1 MRTADKSMTK
11 RDIYHQLPLLP
22 LVIFAASSALLF
34 WRLGFSWLADP
45 IAPGGTYLLKS
56 VAGLAKDALFVPL
69 KPLMYGLIILSIGS
83 SIAISTGG
91 AGAKFL
97 RVAAFFISFSLI
109 GMAIAIVCYFV
120 FSGIN
125 VFPIEGVGG
134 SLKNSEPF
142 LAKIYGVVTSAL
154 MVSIYTG
161 LILGSAL
168 KRLDLGREADKI
180 SDLFIA
186 GFRKFL
192 QYSIPLAVF
201 GGVTIALSD
210 EQGVAN
216 LGNLAKILLPY
227 GIAMGLTWTVIAL
240 VTTRIQGRGFGFVFR
255 AVAPQALVAFSTS
268 SSMATLT
275 ATKEAC
281 SQLGA
286 NGDEATPFYTV
297 GATINMVGTLIGLL
311 LVSLY
316 AMSAFG
322 LSVGLGDALLVGLQS
337 MIFATAAAGTPSA
350 SVVLIQ
356 DILTSQGVS
365 AEYASFVT
373 TLILTIDVLILDRL
387 RTVLNTQSDSMSTAN
402 GLKVYYKTPKT
413 LVDEA

>member
-1 MRTADKSMTK
+1 MRV
-11 RDIYHQLPLLP
+11 L
-22 LVIFAASSALLF
+22 
-34 WRLGFSWLADP
+34 
-45 IAPGGTYLLKS
+45 
-56 VAGLAKDALFVPL
+56 
-69 KPLMYGLIILSIGS
+69 
-83 SIAISTGG
+83 
-91 AGAKFL
+91 
-97 RVAAFFISFSLI
+97 AFFVGFSLI
-109 GMAIAIVCYFV
+109 GMTLAIVSYFL
-120 FSGIN
+120 FSGMN
-125 VFPIEGVGG
+125 VFPAEGTGG
-134 SLKNSEPF
+134 DLKASAPF
-142 LAKIYGVVTSAL
+142 LAKIYGVITSEL
-154 MVSIYTG
+154 MISIYTG
-161 LILGSAL
+161 LILGAAL
-168 KRLDLGREADKI
+168 KRLDLGREADRI

-192 QYSIPLAVF
+192 QYTIPLAVF

-216 LGNLAKILLPY
+216 LGNLSRILLPY
-227 GIAMGLTWTVIAL
+227 AVAMGLTWLIIVF
-240 VTTRIQGRGFGFVFR
+240 VTSRIQGRGIGFVLR
-255 AVAPQALVAFSTS
+255 AVGPQALVAFSTS

-281 SQLGA
+281 SELGA
-286 NGDEATPFYTV
+286 NGDEATPFFTV

-322 LSVGLGDALLVGLQS
+322 LEVGIGDALLVGLQS
-337 MIFATAAAGTPSA
+337 MIYATAAAGTPSA

-373 TLILTIDVLILDRL
+373 TLILTIDVLILDRV

-402 GLKVYYKTPKT
+402 GLKLYYKKPKT
-413 LVDEA
+413 LSET

>member
-1 MRTADKSMTK
+1 MSRIH
-11 RDIYHQLPLLP
+11 DIPLLL
-22 LVIFAASSALLF
+22 LVAVAAGLAVLF
-34 WRLGFSWLADP
+34 WAMGFSWLAEP

-56 VAGLAKDALFVPL
+56 VAALAKDALFVPL
-69 KPLMYGLIILSIGS
+69 KPLMYALIILSIGS
-83 SIAISTGG
+83 SIAISRGG
-91 AGAKFL
+91 AGAKFI
-97 RVAAFFISFSLI
+97 RVLGFFVGFSLI
-109 GMAIAIVCYFV
+109 GMAIAIASYFA
-120 FSGIN
+120 FSGIS
-125 VFPIEGVGG
+125 VFPSEGPAGEMKA
-134 SLKNSEPF
+134 SAPF
-142 LAKIYGVVTSAL
+142 LAKIYGVVTSEL
-154 MVSIYTG
+154 MISIYTG

-168 KRLDLGREADKI
+168 KKLNLGREADRI

-201 GGVTIALSD
+201 GGVTIALAD

-216 LGNLAKILLPY
+216 LGNLARILLPY
-227 GIAMGLTWTVIAL
+227 GIAMGLTWLVIVF
-240 VTTRIQGRGFGFVFR
+240 VTSRIQGHGIRFVLR

-281 SQLGA
+281 SELGA
-286 NGDEATPFYTV
+286 NGDEATPFFTV

-322 LSVGLGDALLVGLQS
+322 LEVGFGDAALVGLQS
-337 MIFATAAAGTPSA
+337 MIYATAAAGTPSA

-365 AEYASFVT
+365 PEYASFVT
-373 TLILTIDVLILDRL
+373 TLILTIDVLILDRV

-402 GLKVYYKTPKT
+402 GLKLYYKTPKT
-413 LVDEA
+413 LVDE

>member
-1 MRTADKSMTK
+1 MSRIH
-11 RDIYHQLPLLP
+11 DIPLLL
-22 LVIFAASSALLF
+22 LVAIAAGLAVLF
-34 WRLGFSWLADP
+34 WALGFSWLADP
-45 IAPGGTYLLKS
+45 IAPGGTYITKS

-69 KPLMYGLIILSIGS
+69 KPLMYALIILSIGS
-83 SIAISTGG
+83 SLAISTGG
-91 AGAKFL
+91 AGAKFV
-97 RVAAFFISFSLI
+97 RVLAFFVGFSLI
-109 GMAIAIVCYFV
+109 GMAIAIASYFL
-120 FSGIN
+120 FSGLD
-125 VFPIEGVGG
+125 VFPSEGVGG
-134 SLKNSEPF
+134 ELKNSDPF
-142 LAKIYGVVTSAL
+142 MAKIYGVVTSAL
-154 MVSIYTG
+154 MISIYTG
-161 LILGSAL
+161 IVLGSAL
-168 KRLDLGREADKI
+168 KRLNLGREADKI

-192 QYSIPLAVF
+192 QYTIPLAVF
-201 GGVTIALSD
+201 GGVTIALAD

-216 LGNLAKILLPY
+216 LGNLARILLPY
-227 GIAMGLTWTVIAL
+227 GIAMGLTWGVIVL
-240 VTTRIQGRGFGFVFR
+240 VTSRIQGRGIGFVLR

-281 SQLGA
+281 SELGA
-286 NGDEATPFYTV
+286 NGDESTPFFTV

-311 LVSLY
+311 LVCLF

-322 LSVGLGDALLVGLQS
+322 LQVGIGDALLVGLQS
-337 MIFATAAAGTPSA
+337 MIYATAAAGTPSA

-373 TLILTIDVLILDRL
+373 TLILTIDVLILDRI

-402 GLKVYYKTPKT
+402 GLKLYYKTPKT
-413 LVDEA
+413 LADEA

>member
-1 MRTADKSMTK
+1 MSRIH
-11 RDIYHQLPLLP
+11 DIPLLL
-22 LVIFAASSALLF
+22 LVVIAAALAVLF
-34 WRLGFSWLADP
+34 WAFGFSWLAQP
-45 IAPGGTYLLKS
+45 IEPGGTYLLKS
-56 VAGLAKDALFVPL
+56 IAHLAKDALFVPL
-69 KPLMYGLIILSIGS
+69 KPLMYALIILSIGS
-83 SIAISTGG
+83 SLAISTGG
-91 AGAKFL
+91 AGAKFV
-97 RVAAFFISFSLI
+97 RVLCFFVVFSLI
-109 GMAIAIVCYFV
+109 GMTFAIVSF
-120 FSGIN
+120 FL
-125 VFPIEGVGG
+125 FP
-134 SLKNSEPF
+134 SAPF
-142 LAKIYGVVTSAL
+142 LAKIYGVVTSEL
-154 MVSIYTG
+154 MISIYTG
-161 LILGSAL
+161 LILGGAL
-168 KRLDLGREADKI
+168 KRLDLGREADRI

-192 QYSIPLAVF
+192 QYTIPLAVF
-201 GGVTIALSD
+201 GGITIALSD

-216 LGNLAKILLPY
+216 LSNLARILLPY
-227 GIAMGLTWTVIAL
+227 MIAMGLTWSVIVL
-240 VTTRIQGRGFGFVFR
+240 VTSRIQGRGIGFVLR

-281 SQLGA
+281 SELGA
-286 NGDEATPFYTV
+286 NGDEATPFFTV

-322 LSVGLGDALLVGLQS
+322 LTVGLRDAVLVGFQS

-402 GLKVYYKTPKT
+402 GLKLYYKTPKT
-413 LVDEA
+413 LASDG